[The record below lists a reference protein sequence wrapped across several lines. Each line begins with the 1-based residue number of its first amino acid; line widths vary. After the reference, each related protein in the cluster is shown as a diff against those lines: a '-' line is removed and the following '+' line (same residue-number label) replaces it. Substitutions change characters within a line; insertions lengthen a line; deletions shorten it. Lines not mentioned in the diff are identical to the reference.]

1 MIFSTNTEKKIK
13 YLDVKKIL
21 PNRAQP
27 RIEFKNEEIK
37 ELADSIKENG
47 LLQPISVRRLSQNK
61 YELIS
66 GERRLR
72 AFNYLNINKV
82 PCIVLECD
90 EGQSS
95 IFALIENLQR
105 SNLNA
110 FEEAEAIY
118 KLMEKLDI
126 TQEEVAKKIGKRQST
141 VANKLR
147 ILKLTN
153 EERKKI
159 IEFNLTERHARALLK
174 LKEEKERKQALD
186 YIIKNQLNVQQT
198 DNFINSLLEKKE
210 RPKNEIRRKVIIK
223 DIRIFMNTID
233 KAIKTMKCS
242 GINALSKKRETEEYL
257 EYMVR
262 IPKESAAK
270 QIINPWK
277 KELEQRNIDSSRI
290 KTRMTS

>member
-1 MIFSTNTEKKIK
+1 MIFSTTEKKIK
-13 YLDVKKIL
+13 YLDAKKIL

-27 RIEFKNEEIK
+27 RIEFKTEEIK
-37 ELADSIKENG
+37 ELADSIRENG

-72 AFNYLNINKV
+72 AFNYLNIDKV
-82 PCIVLECD
+82 PCILLECD
-90 EGQSS
+90 DEQSS
-95 IFALIENLQR
+95 VFALIENLQR

-118 KLMEKLDI
+118 KLMKKLDV
-126 TQEEVAKKIGKRQST
+126 TQEEIAKRLGKRQST

-147 ILKLTN
+147 ILKLTE

-159 IEFNLTERHARALLK
+159 IESNLTERHARALLK

-186 YIIKNQLNVQQT
+186 YIILKRLNVQQSE
-198 DNFINSLLEKKE
+198 DFINKLLENKDKSKRE
-210 RPKNEIRRKVIIK
+210 NHRKVIIK
-223 DIRIFMNTID
+223 DVRIFMNTID

-242 GINALSKKRETEEYL
+242 GINALSKKRETEDYL

-262 IPKESAAK
+262 IPKESAVK
-270 QIINPWK
+270 PMLNSWK
-277 KELEQRNIDSSRI
+277 NDMEQQKIDNNRI

>member
-110 FEEAEAIY
+110 
-118 KLMEKLDI
+118 
-126 TQEEVAKKIGKRQST
+126 
-141 VANKLR
+141 
-147 ILKLTN
+147 LK
-153 EERKKI
+153 
-159 IEFNLTERHARALLK
+159 
-174 LKEEKERKQALD
+174 
-186 YIIKNQLNVQQT
+186 
-198 DNFINSLLEKKE
+198 
-210 RPKNEIRRKVIIK
+210 RPKQY
-223 DIRIFMNTID
+223 T
-233 KAIKTMKCS
+233 S
-242 GINALSKKRETEEYL
+242 L
-257 EYMVR
+257 
-262 IPKESAAK
+262 
-270 QIINPWK
+270 WK
-277 KELEQRNIDSSRI
+277 NLI
-290 KTRMTS
+290 

>member
-1 MIFSTNTEKKIK
+1 MIFSTTEKKIK
-13 YLDVKKIL
+13 YLDAKKIL

-27 RIEFKNEEIK
+27 RIEFKTEEIK
-37 ELADSIKENG
+37 ELADSIRENG

-72 AFNYLNINKV
+72 AFNYLNIDKV
-82 PCIVLECD
+82 PCILLECD
-90 EGQSS
+90 DEQSS
-95 IFALIENLQR
+95 VFALIENLQR

-118 KLMEKLDI
+118 KLMKKLDV
-126 TQEEVAKKIGKRQST
+126 TQEEIAKRLGKRQST

-147 ILKLTN
+147 ILKLTE

-159 IEFNLTERHARALLK
+159 IESNLTERHARALLK

-186 YIIKNQLNVQQT
+186 YIILKRLNVQQSE
-198 DNFINSLLEKKE
+198 DFINKLLENKDK
-210 RPKNEIRRKVIIK
+210 PKRENHRKVIIK
-223 DIRIFMNTID
+223 DVRIFMNTID

-242 GINALSKKRETEEYL
+242 GINALSKKRETEDYL

-262 IPKESAAK
+262 IPKESAVK
-270 QIINPWK
+270 PMLNSWK
-277 KELEQRNIDSSRI
+277 NDMEQRKIDNNRI